1 MRFIERLQEKSHKS
15 MIATFSWSELFNPTL
30 FSEAG
35 LLFLS
40 VFGGFN
46 VQNFHLLHRFTD
58 AETPTDATANEQFDW
73 QLMMEVAH
81 DDKSRQTSRNKLSI
95 VRNKIHYN
103 AMLRLITVIIEPNI
117 TIILFN

>member
-1 MRFIERLQEKSHKS
+1 MRFIERLQEKSHKYV
-15 MIATFSWSELFNPTL
+15 IATFSWSELFNPTL
-30 FSEAG
+30 FSEAR

-73 QLMMEVAH
+73 QLMMEDVN
-81 DDKSRQTSRNKLSI
+81 KSRQTSRNKLSI
-95 VRNKIHYN
+95 VRYKIHYN
-103 AMLRLITVIIEPNI
+103 AMLRLIRVIIEPNI
-117 TIILFN
+117 TTISFN